1 MAEKFFLGFFKS
13 TLEMW
18 GPQYKND
25 ILHELELL
33 SVLQRTT

>member
-1 MAEKFFLGFFKS
+1 
-13 TLEMW
+13 MW

-33 SVLQRTT
+33 SVLQRTTYKKSADFL